1 MEKEKRRDA
10 RVKKKLPVC
19 FHYEGSSFVSF
30 TGDMSRRGIFIQT
43 PHPCPA
49 GRGINIE
56 IEGRKEKVTLAGYII
71 WSKKDMGQPW
81 MLFQG
86 GMGVQLLNY
95 QKEAY
100 QELVIEPN

>member
-1 MEKEKRRDA
+1 MEKDKRRDT
-10 RVKKKLPVC
+10 RVKKKLPVR
-19 FHYEGSSFVSF
+19 FYYEGNAFLSFS
-30 TGDMSRRGIFIQT
+30 GDLSRRGVFIQT
-43 PHPCPA
+43 PNPCPA

-95 QKEAY
+95 QKDEY
-100 QELVIEPN
+100 QDLVKEPG